1 MPSAPASSLAGLSDP
16 SLGMKAGTDRA
27 TLAPSLTHPDLALVT
42 PVLSKTLAPVS
53 PSPSPP
59 HLLLTAGSG
68 AQLLPTLARQHCP
81 CPFLSPNWALLGQR
95 CSLAI
100 ASPSAPSGASPPV
113 PTSPRGAISLLLA
126 SSAIRV
132 DFPQVR
138 AWPQHSAAEAVSS
151 EGALDQK
158 EPVLH

>member
-1 MPSAPASSLAGLSDP
+1 
-16 SLGMKAGTDRA
+16 MKAGTDRA

-68 AQLLPTLARQHCP
+68 AQLLPTLAGQHCP